1 MKGLEG
7 KTIFMVEYE
16 TDTSM
21 VREYMTDADYTNLLN
36 DERDGKVVIVSHKNI
51 DFVLREA

>member
-16 TDTSM
+16 TDTSV
-21 VREYMTDADYTNLLN
+21 VREYMTDADYDNLLN
-36 DERDGKVVIVSHKNI
+36 DERDGKIRIMNHKNI